1 MSEQQQQQN
10 PEAEKSGHAQH
21 FASAAPGWMKWWAI
35 NGSALQPVG
44 DRMCELA
51 HIRPGQRVLDIATG
65 IGEPALTA
73 AQWVGPSGHVL
84 ATDIAPE
91 MLGFGK
97 SRAADMGLG
106 NLEFRQMD
114 AEAMDLPDASFDA
127 ILCRF
132 GLMFLPNL
140 DAALRTILR
149 LLVPGGCFAAAVWS
163 TPDKV
168 PSSSIA
174 RGTIM
179 RELQMPPTAPGT
191 HDSFSLSDPVAL
203 KHRLDQA
210 GFVDLHVETMYA
222 HYEWSS
228 PDTYVEFAQDMLAI
242 VRTTLADLPPERKSQ
257 ILDAIR
263 ETASKYQTQDGT
275 VQADSEAFLVAGRRA

>member
-1 MSEQQQQQN
+1 MSEQPLD
-10 PEAEKSGHAQH
+10 PEAQKSQHARH
-21 FASAAPGWMKWWAI
+21 FSSAASGWMKWWAI
-35 NGSALQPVG
+35 NGSALQRIG
-44 DRMCELA
+44 DHMCELA

-91 MLGFGK
+91 MLDFGK

-127 ILCRF
+127 VLCRF

-140 DAALRTILR
+140 DADLRTILR
-149 LLVPGGCFAAAVWS
+149 LLVPGGWFAAAVWS
-163 TPDKV
+163 TADKV

-174 RGTIM
+174 GGTIM
-179 RELQMPPTAPGT
+179 RELQIPPTPPGKL
-191 HDSFSLSDPVAL
+191 DSFSLSDPVAL
-203 KHRLDQA
+203 KDRLAQV
-210 GFVDLHVETMYA
+210 GFVDLHIETMYA
-222 HYEWSS
+222 HYEWPS

-242 VRTTLADLPPERKSQ
+242 VRTNLANLSPERKSQ

-263 ETASKYQTQDGT
+263 EAASRYQAPDGT
-275 VQADSEAFLVAGRRA
+275 VQVDSEAFLVAGRRM

>member
-1 MSEQQQQQN
+1 MQIMNEHKLDPETQKSE
-10 PEAEKSGHAQH
+10 HIQH
-21 FASAAPGWMKWWAI
+21 FASAAPGWMKWWAV
-35 NGSALQPVG
+35 NGSALQPIG

-51 HIRPGQRVLDIATG
+51 QIRPGQRVLDMATG

-73 AQWVGPSGHVL
+73 AHWVGPSGHVL
-84 ATDIAPE
+84 ATDISPE
-91 MLGFGK
+91 MLDFGR
-97 SRAADMGLG
+97 SRAAGMSLG

-114 AEAMDLPDASFDA
+114 AEAMDLPNASFDA

-140 DAALRTILR
+140 DADLRTILR
-149 LLVPGGCFAAAVWS
+149 LLVPGGWFAAAVWS
-163 TPDKV
+163 TADKV

-179 RELQMPPTAPGT
+179 RELQTPAAPGKL
-191 HDSFSLSDPVAL
+191 DSFSLSDHVAL
-203 KHRLDQA
+203 KERLVQA
-210 GFVDLHVETMYA
+210 GFADVHVETMYA
-222 HYEWSS
+222 HYEWPS
-228 PDTYVEFAQDMLAI
+228 PDAYVEFAQDMLAI

-263 ETASKYQTQDGT
+263 EAATRYQAQDGT
-275 VQADSEAFLVAGRRA
+275 VQANSEAYLVAGQRG